1 MQTIWNLT
9 KNVKVCIFNTSTK
22 IKFMCSPKVSNEGA
36 CAKSDRIRSFPRP
49 YFPGFGLN
57 TEI

>member
-22 IKFMCSPKVSNEGA
+22 IKFMRSPKVSNEGTA
-36 CAKSDRIRSFPRP
+36 QIVIVFEVFPVHI
-49 YFPGFGLN
+49 FLHLG
-57 TEI
+57 